1 MDRKPTPGDPPQNDL
16 PEPLR
21 QAVEHVRAT
30 PVPADAQGRA
40 IARAVGIQDSA
51 SANGKRHLAWP
62 RVLVAAAVVLLL
74 ARLFWQLPGG
84 REQIKTELSAKQA
97 ASQITS
103 NAKVA
108 SRRDII
114 PQENEYSRAIMAEP
128 KPGDTPYSAKSD
140 GDSGK
145 SEGVPLDVAPAQG
158 QGLNAISQ
166 NDVYRSGGNQAAGRG
181 PGFGYS
187 VPPAAPAPA
196 ASNINISGVT
206 DREALNGAP
215 ALNREN
221 ESDIARPAIQA
232 GGAGASPRS
241 LIRRRAGDANQS
253 GAAAPVL
260 DDKQL
265 DELAKKQ
272 GVSPGISMGGGG
284 GAFLDS
290 AKGARQASPADAAEQ
305 RVRQME
311 DSMRRVPGSVSK
323 DDYEG
328 AKLQAARLRA
338 EEPAK
343 RDASGKDARDGYIN
357 SFTPRKAADKQAK
370 TAADQKKDTASASR
384 VWRRNSGRPSFARVY
399 VGDGNS
405 LELVSLDVHVTV
417 QGPRARTVVDHVFRN
432 RNPRQLEGTFEYP
445 LPSAASP
452 SYFAMFLGQS
462 RQVIPPRFARGA
474 GEKVAPVLPDAVA
487 NLSPELLVRDVNTT
501 DWGRLQEA
509 RIVGKEKALETYEEV
524 VRGRIDPALLEY
536 ASGNTFRGRV
546 FPIPSNGYNRVVIAY
561 EELLP
566 VSQGKMLY
574 RFPLPDCK
582 LSSLHFSL
590 QAPERECH
598 ASEFVPN
605 GGTTQVAAN
614 RVYYT
619 RNWADEAPQD
629 PEVLFA
635 CTPAVPEVQAVTGR
649 RGENGPE
656 YVYARVRPNL
666 KPIAADKAAAD
677 RAVFLLDTS
686 LSEQGDRFGVSLKL
700 LRAILEGDPAIKE
713 FNVVAFNAAACWV
726 APDGWLPNT
735 AAGRERLFS
744 KLDGVVLEG
753 ATDVGAALDR
763 LCEPPG
769 GLPDKSAVDCF
780 LLSDGH
786 VTWGETEVAA
796 LVARFESRCRFQ
808 PRFHCYLTGLGAEN
822 TELFESLTR
831 RGGGVFSCRA
841 EADLPAAA
849 AAHRNQ
855 CLRVERVRFVDGP
868 AASDVLVAG
877 RRAAV
882 YPGGELV
889 VAARFPQTGKTTLV
903 VEGTFAGEHF
913 EQRFPVEIKDG
924 GELAPRGFAEVAVAS
939 LLALNDPQLDPL
951 VTAYCQQF
959 NIGSRV
965 ASFLVLENETD
976 YKRFDLENE
985 RGRTVAG
992 DLGAYLDRM
1001 WETLAQAISPRLGFL
1016 RLLERME
1023 GRVNLLVG
1031 DGRESVHRLVS
1042 LMGEKDF
1049 ELPQSP
1055 LAGAILHT
1063 SDVPPEYLDGRK
1075 ANVRDAAPYLAEARR
1090 RSADGDADG
1099 AVRVLSSIIEE
1110 HPSRG
1115 DALRLVGYRLLDLKQ
1130 PAQAARLFERVQRQR
1145 PFEPHSYRDLARAL
1159 EETDN
1164 LALAAVQYEIVLGSV
1179 WHNRFRDSLKQVAQ
1193 EEYTS
1198 LMHDALR
1205 RGAVSEPVAGY
1216 FRQRLAR
1223 LSSNVQNADLRV
1235 TISWNTDATDVDLW
1249 VIEPD
1254 GTKCFYQ
1261 HNRTKSGGELSQDQ
1275 TQGYG
1280 PERYQVVKALK
1291 GRYRILVNYFATN
1304 QNLLAGETHVNVVVT
1319 KFAGTLHEET
1329 QRHTVVLRKQGEEAE
1344 VCEVDY

>member
-1 MDRKPTPGDPPQNDL
+1 VDSKPTPGDLPLHDL
-16 PEPLR
+16 PDPLR
-21 QAVEHVRAT
+21 QAVEHVRSA
-30 PVPADAQGRA
+30 PVPADALDRSLAKAEKISGLN
-40 IARAVGIQDSA
+40 SA
-51 SANGKRHLAWP
+51 APRKWSFQRHLALAGIAASFLILSSLSLYVMTGRNDIKTDP
-62 RVLVAAAVVLLL
+62 VATQVASAAKDGTPSRSGPVRFKGSFLHRDDERGAESAPAAA
-74 ARLFWQLPGG
+74 
-84 REQIKTELSAKQA
+84 T
-97 ASQITS
+97 
-103 NAKVA
+103 
-108 SRRDII
+108 
-114 PQENEYSRAIMAEP
+114 
-128 KPGDTPYSAKSD
+128 
-140 GDSGK
+140 
-145 SEGVPLDVAPAQG
+145 APP
-158 QGLNAISQ
+158 
-166 NDVYRSGGNQAAGRG
+166 AAGRRLDIG
-181 PGFGYS
+181 PDPDSKTERIS
-187 VPPAAPAPA
+187 VDRLRRGADADTGGPRPVFQAGAAGPIGLGGAAPSPQAAPAEA
-196 ASNINISGVT
+196 A
-206 DREALNGAP
+206 
-215 ALNREN
+215 
-221 ESDIARPAIQA
+221 Q
-232 GGAGASPRS
+232 
-241 LIRRRAGDANQS
+241 
-253 GAAAPVL
+253 
-260 DDKQL
+260 
-265 DELAKKQ
+265 
-272 GVSPGISMGGGG
+272 
-284 GAFLDS
+284 
-290 AKGARQASPADAAEQ
+290 Q
-305 RVRQME
+305 RLRGME
-311 DSMRRVPGSVSK
+311 ESMRRVPGSVSK
-323 DDYEG
+323 DDYEA
-328 AKLQAARLRA
+328 AKVAARRSGGD
-338 EEPAK
+338 AK
-343 RDASGKDARDGYIN
+343 NLLSELDTK
-357 SFTPRKAADKQAK
+357 RKAIEELRGTQLRVRDDGKGKNAIQEEDLDLAKGGSNKDKE
-370 TAADQKKDTASASR
+370 AASKSR
-384 VWRRNSGRPSFARVY
+384 VWRRNSGRPTFARVY

-405 LELVSLDVHVTV
+405 LDLVSLDVQVTI

-432 RNPRQLEGTFEYP
+432 PNGRQLEGTFEYP
-445 LPSAASP
+445 LPSGASP

-462 RQVIPPRFARGA
+462 RQVIPPRFARR
-474 GEKVAPVLPDAVA
+474 GEDKVPPVLQDAFVA
-487 NLSPELLVRDVNTT
+487 LSPELLVRDVNTT

-509 RIVGKEKALETYEEV
+509 RIVGKDKALETYEDV

-546 FPIPSNGYNRVVIAY
+546 FPIPPSGYNRVIIAY

-582 LSSLHFSL
+582 LSSLHLSL
-590 QAPERECH
+590 QAS
-598 ASEFVPN
+598 ASECRAREFQPA
-605 GGTTQVAAN
+605 GSTTQEAAG

-619 RNWADEAPQD
+619 RNWTDEAPQD

-635 CTPAVPEVQAVTGR
+635 CTPAVPEVQAVSGR
-649 RGENGPE
+649 RGENGPQ

-666 KPIAADKAAAD
+666 KPIATEKTGAD

-686 LSEQGDRFGVSLKL
+686 LSEQGDRFGVSIKL
-700 LRAILEGDPAIKE
+700 LRAILEGDSAIKE

-726 APDGWLPNT
+726 EPKGWLPNT
-735 AAGRERLFS
+735 AEGRERLFA
-744 KLDGVVLEG
+744 KLDGIVLEG

-769 GLPDKSAVDCF
+769 GVPDKSAVDCF

-786 VTWGETEVAA
+786 VTWGETEVAT
-796 LVARFESRCRFQ
+796 LVARFEARCSFA

-822 TELFESLTR
+822 SELFEALTR
-831 RGGGVFSCRA
+831 RGGGVFSCRS

-855 CLRVERVRFVDGP
+855 CLRVDSVRFVDGP

-889 VAARFPQTGKTTLV
+889 VAARFPATGRTTLL
-903 VEGTFAGEHF
+903 VEGNFAGE
-913 EQRFPVEIKDG
+913 RFAQKFPIDIRDG
-924 GELAPRGFAEVAVAS
+924 GELAPRGWAEVAVAS

-965 ASFLVLENETD
+965 ASFLVLENEAD
-976 YKRFDLENE
+976 YKRFNLEDE

-992 DLGAYLDRM
+992 DLGAYLNRM
-1001 WETLAQAISPRLGFL
+1001 WETLAQAISPRLAFL
-1016 RLLERME
+1016 RFLERLE
-1023 GRVNLLVG
+1023 NRTNLLVG
-1031 DGRESVHRLVS
+1031 DGRDSVHKLVS

-1049 ELPQSP
+1049 ELPASA
-1055 LAGAILHT
+1055 LAGALVHT
-1063 SDVPPEYLDGRK
+1063 ADVPPEYLARRS
-1075 ANVRDAAPYLAEARR
+1075 ANVLDAAPYLAEAKR
-1090 RSADGDADG
+1090 RSAEGDVDG

-1130 PAQAARLFERVQRQR
+1130 PSQAAQLFERVQQQR

-1164 LALAAVQYEIVLGSV
+1164 LALAAVQYEIVLGSA
-1179 WHNRFRDSLKQVAQ
+1179 WHNRFRDSLKLVAL

-1198 LMHDALR
+1198 LMRDALR
-1205 RGAVSEPVAGY
+1205 RGTISPGVAGY
-1216 FRQRLAR
+1216 FRERLAR
-1223 LSSNVQNADLRV
+1223 LSSTDQNVDLRV

-1291 GRYRILVNYFATN
+1291 GRYRILVHYFGTN
-1304 QNLLAGETHVNVVVT
+1304 PNLLAGETHVNVVVT
-1319 KFAGTLHEET
+1319 RFAGTLHEET

-1344 VCEVDY
+1344 VCEVEF